1 MRACGRAWGNGEH
14 GKLGLGDT
22 AKRTSPARLAT
33 DAFEGLQV
41 LQAACGDD
49 HTLAVTEEG
58 GLWSWGAG
66 GYGRRGHGN
75 QNNAYVPARVD
86 PRHFAGQRICMVAA
100 GTNSQKHFLQSLY
113 TQRTCSRELTGI
125 SVR

>member
-1 MRACGRAWGNGEH
+1 MHAGGRAWGNGDF

-33 DAFEGLQV
+33 DAFGGLQV
-41 LQAACGDD
+41 LQAACGDE

-66 GYGRRGHGN
+66 GYGRLGHGN
-75 QNNAYVPARVD
+75 QSHAYVPTRVD
-86 PRHFAGQRICMVAA
+86 PHHFAGQRICMVAA
-100 GTNSQKHFLQSLY
+100 GTNARTHSLQSLS
-113 TQRTCSRELTGI
+113 TVSLHIGH
-125 SVR
+125 VAGN